1 MLSINKISTTPET
14 NRNDYVY
21 HYYVYDANKLNK
33 YIRHLLGQP
42 IFGKKSEMLNFEDD
56 CVPNGTTGKDANW
69 GILIANTNM
78 TIFIKTS
85 I

>member
-1 MLSINKISTTPET
+1 MTFVRS
-14 NRNDYVY
+14 
-21 HYYVYDANKLNK
+21 ANFW
-33 YIRHLLGQP
+33 Q
-42 IFGKKSEMLNFEDD
+42 KKNEMLNFEND

-69 GILIANTNM
+69 GILIANTNT